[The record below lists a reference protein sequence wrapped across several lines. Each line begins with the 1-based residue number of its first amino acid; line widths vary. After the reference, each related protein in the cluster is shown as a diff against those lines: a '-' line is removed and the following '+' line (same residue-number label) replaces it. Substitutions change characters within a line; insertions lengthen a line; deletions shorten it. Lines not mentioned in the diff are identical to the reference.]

1 MIVVVGLAFEAR
13 IVAGPGIRVICS
25 GDGRHLAAT
34 LDRAIATERGG
45 LVSFGVA
52 GGLSG
57 ELRPGSCVV
66 ASEIIY
72 GEQSHTTD
80 RSWSRQVLNALPD
93 AVHGPMIGVA
103 APVAHPHAK
112 RELHRKT
119 GAIAVDMESHVV
131 ARAAAKHRLP
141 MIAIRVVTDPAER
154 ALPKSALAGMRANG
168 TTDVGAVVRA
178 LSRRP
183 HEFPAL
189 LRVAM
194 DTRLARA
201 TLLRSREVLRGSSVV
216 VPNLGELGFD
226 VA

>member
-13 IVAGPGIRVICS
+13 IAAGPGIRVICS
-25 GDGRHLAAT
+25 GDGRRLAET
-34 LDRAIATERGG
+34 LDRAIKAERCG

-52 GGLSG
+52 GGLAAH
-57 ELRPGSCVV
+57 LRPGSCVV
-66 ASEIIY
+66 ASEIILDS
-72 GEQSHTTD
+72 GRHATD

-93 AVHGPMIGVA
+93 AVHGPMVGVH

-112 RELHRKT
+112 RALHRET

-131 ARAAAKHRLP
+131 ARAAAAHRLP

-154 ALPKSALAGMRANG
+154 ALPQAALAGMRANG
-168 TTDVGAVVRA
+168 TTDVGAVMRA

-183 HEFPAL
+183 HEIPAL
-189 LRVAM
+189 MRVAL
-194 DTRLARA
+194 DTRAARA
-201 TLLRSREVLRGSSVV
+201 GLLRSREVLLGPSVS
-216 VPNLGELGFD
+216 VPDLGELGFD